1 METASF
7 LRSMIFADCPVL
19 HSGKKLKN
27 KQKCNL
33 SNYLLKLGKK
43 LQLTLYE
50 HEHANFNFF
59 AKLFEFKG
67 FKYKF
72 EWLGLT

>member
-1 METASF
+1 M
-7 LRSMIFADCPVL
+7 
-19 HSGKKLKN
+19 
-27 KQKCNL
+27 QKCHL
-33 SNYLLKLGKK
+33 SKYLLKLGKK

-50 HEHANFNFF
+50 HEYVNFNFF
-59 AKLFEFKG
+59 AKVFKYKG